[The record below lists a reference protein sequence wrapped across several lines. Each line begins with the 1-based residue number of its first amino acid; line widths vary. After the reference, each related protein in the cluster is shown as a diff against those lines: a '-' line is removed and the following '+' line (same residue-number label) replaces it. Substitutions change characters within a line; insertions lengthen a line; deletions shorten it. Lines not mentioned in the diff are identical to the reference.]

1 MGRYSSASTD
11 VDRRYL
17 MTVQRQ
23 IVALGGGGFSQEPDN
38 LALDRYILSLAGR
51 ERPRVAFVPTASGDA
66 DGYVERFYTAF
77 RSLDCEPSHLGLF
90 RREITDLRAFVLAQ
104 DILYVGGGNTQN
116 MLALWRLHGLDGIFR
131 EAYERGVIL
140 AGISAGALCWFKE
153 GTTDSLGA
161 LTRLECLGLVP
172 YSLSVHHDAEPT
184 RRPVFKRMIGQGE
197 MVAGYGVDEGA
208 ALHVVDGEIARV
220 VTSRPEAGAYWVAKR
235 GAEVVEE
242 ALAVTF
248 LGGTFS
254 ADRQS

>member
-1 MGRYSSASTD
+1 MK
-11 VDRRYL
+11 
-17 MTVQRQ
+17 VQKQ

-51 ERPRVAFVPTASGDA
+51 DRPRIAFVPTASGDA

-90 RREITDLRAFVLAQ
+90 RREITDLRAYVLAQ

-161 LTRLECLGLVP
+161 LTRLECLDLLP
-172 YSLSVHHDAEPT
+172 HSLSVHHDAEPT
-184 RRPVFKRMIGQGE
+184 RRPVFKRLIGQGE
-197 MVAGYGVDEGA
+197 MVSGYGVDEGA
-208 ALHVVDGEIARV
+208 ALHVVDGELPRV
-220 VTSRPEAGAYWVAKR
+220 VTSRPEVGAYWVERR

-242 ALAVTF
+242 PLAVTF
-248 LGGTFS
+248 LGGTVD
-254 ADRQS
+254 A